1 MFSSFCS
8 MLGWAVR
15 YILRPVKWRPIAL
28 LRPDKRRPRPS
39 DLQVQRLVLQTVVAS
54 LHMFEVHC
62 AAFVN
67 SAAAAANVASLVT
80 STAVAATRVAGCSL
94 LSVDGRR
101 RCLTAGTAFMKAI
114 SRRRGPHGRHLVAA
128 ATVAA
133 AQILLADFSFAGR

>member
-1 MFSSFCS
+1 
-8 MLGWAVR
+8 
-15 YILRPVKWRPIAL
+15 
-28 LRPDKRRPRPS
+28 
-39 DLQVQRLVLQTVVAS
+39 
-54 LHMFEVHC
+54 MFEVHC
-62 AAFVN
+62 AAFVK

-80 STAVAATRVAGCSL
+80 STAVAAARVAGCSL

-114 SRRRGPHGRHLVAA
+114 GRRRDGRHLVAA